1 MKRRT
6 SSLLTTSAAYL
17 YLIICCAVLLL
28 PFMVTLV
35 RSVSVA
41 QPDGTVAFSLAPY
54 REIYQHFWPKVN
66 TSLQIALFT
75 IVIDTIIGIPAAYAL
90 TRYEFRGKKS
100 LFAILNGVWYVPG
113 VCYAMALV
121 LAYYFVY
128 KFFLGFWGFVAAY
141 SCGFLFLMLLTCMV
155 AFRHFDPRYE
165 EAALCLGAGRLR
177 TFLHVTLPLI
187 GPGVTAGILLTFV
200 LSFNEFITALLLTG
214 PTRLKTAPLAVY
226 SDIRMFGVRET
237 VAAEATVLQ
246 LISLIVVVLYL
257 KFIGTRYLRGVIL
270 I

>member
-1 MKRRT
+1 VNRKT
-6 SSLLTTSAAYL
+6 SMLVTTSACYL
-17 YLIICCAVLLL
+17 YLIVCCAILLL

-41 QPDGTVAFSLAPY
+41 QPGGSVVFSLSSY
-54 REIYQHFWPKVN
+54 NEIVGSFWPKIN
-66 TSLQIALFT
+66 LSLSISLLTVA
-75 IVIDTIIGIPAAYAL
+75 IDTSIGIPAAYAL
-90 TRYEFRGKKS
+90 VRHDFRGKKA
-100 LFAILNGVWYVPG
+100 LFSFLNGVWYVPG

-128 KFFLGFWGFVAAY
+128 KFFLGFWGYVAAY

-165 EAALCLGAGRLR
+165 EAARCLGAGRLR
-177 TFLHVTLPLI
+177 SFIRVTLPLI

-200 LSFNEFITALLLTG
+200 LSFNEFITALLLAG
-214 PTRLKTAPLAVY
+214 PTRLMTAPLRVY
-226 SDIRMFGVRET
+226 SDIRMYGVRET

-257 KFIGTRYLRGVIL
+257 KFVGTRYLRGVIL